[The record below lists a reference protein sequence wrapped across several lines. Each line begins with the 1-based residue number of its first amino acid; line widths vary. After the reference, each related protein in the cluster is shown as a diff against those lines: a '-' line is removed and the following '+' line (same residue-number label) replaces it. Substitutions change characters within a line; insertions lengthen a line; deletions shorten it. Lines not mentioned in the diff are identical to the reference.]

1 MGTIRERAEGRGMRR
16 ESLGHHSGR
25 IGGGDGR
32 LVERERERP
41 TLRAIRH
48 RPEARLTAAPSS
60 VYASAESSRN
70 GRMMCAMRPSGPMT
84 KTTRR

>member
-1 MGTIRERAEGRGMRR
+1 MMRRRLEGRGVRR
-16 ESLGHHSGR
+16 EPFEDDLCR
-25 IGGGDGR
+25 VGGGDGR
-32 LVERERERP
+32 LVEREREGSA
-41 TLRAIRH
+41 LRAVRH

-70 GRMMCAMRPSGPMT
+70 GRMMCAIRPSGPTT